1 MALKIGLHITGTEK
15 LFGGKV
21 QGVVRAAQLADE
33 AGLDLVTIGE
43 HLAIDPR
50 GLADYPFGAYPLPL
64 DAQFFEPIALLSA
77 IAASTRRIRLAT
89 SILIAPLRSGL
100 LLAKSLATLD
110 ALSEGRLEAGFGIGW
125 HREEYAAAGID
136 FETRR
141 AMLFEQIAL
150 CRRLWNGGEASFAG
164 KFVQFDGLHFHP
176 RPPQGEALPIWLG
189 IAPAPRNAE
198 QVARLADGWTAP
210 PCSLDDLR
218 ASIATLRT
226 ACAAAGRDPAS
237 LGIRAFLPP
246 VRREDGSVDLPASL
260 AAIPGLRAAGAD
272 TLVASVPA
280 FCARAE
286 DIPVLIGALASAR

>member
-1 MALKIGLHITGTEK
+1 MTLKIGLHITGTEK
-15 LFGGKV
+15 LFAGKV
-21 QGVVRAAQLADE
+21 QGVVDAAQLADA

-50 GLADYPFGAYPLPL
+50 GLGDYPFGAYPLPL

-77 IAASTRRIRLAT
+77 IAASTRHIRLAT

-125 HREEYAAAGID
+125 HREEYAAAGVD
-136 FETRR
+136 FDTRR

-150 CRRLWNGGEASFAG
+150 CRTLWKGGEASFDG
-164 KFVQFDGLHFHP
+164 KFVRFDGLHFHP

-210 PCSLDDLR
+210 PCSLDELRTSITTLR
-218 ASIATLRT
+218 A
-226 ACAAAGRDPAS
+226 ACTAAGRDPAS
-237 LGIRAFLPP
+237 LGIRAFLAP
-246 VRREDGSVDLPASL
+246 VRRSNATVDLPASL
-260 AAIPGLRAAGAD
+260 AAIPALRAAGAD

-280 FCARAE
+280 FCAHAE
-286 DIPVLIGALASAR
+286 EIETLVRALAAAR